1 MTYRVKLDRRALRE
15 LADLTP
21 AVRRRVSKRID
32 ALAADP
38 RPRNS
43 LPLAGD
49 LRGSFRLR
57 FGDYRVSYSLD
68 DEAGVV
74 RVWAV
79 GHRRTFWDE
88 ARRRRR

>member
-1 MTYRVKLDRRALRE
+1 MTYRVKVDPRALRE

-21 AVRRRVSKRID
+21 VVRRRVTERID
-32 ALAADP
+32 ALSTDP

-43 LPLAGD
+43 LRLAGD

-57 FGDYRVSYSLD
+57 IGDYHVSYTID
-68 DEAGVV
+68 DGAGIV

-79 GHRRTFWDE
+79 GHRRTFYDE
-88 ARRRRR
+88 ARRRR